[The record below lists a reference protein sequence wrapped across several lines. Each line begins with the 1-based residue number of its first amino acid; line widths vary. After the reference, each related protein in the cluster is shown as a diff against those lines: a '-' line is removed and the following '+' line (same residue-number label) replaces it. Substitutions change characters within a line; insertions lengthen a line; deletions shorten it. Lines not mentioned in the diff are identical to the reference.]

1 MNRGGVQGWEFF
13 GVRNFFLHHYF
24 KDHLL
29 IYLVIKDVEDW
40 RMLDMSVEGVSG
52 SNWFKC
58 LHDVI
63 KSNVHWWNDRESAFF
78 QFFFFSI
85 DQVSV
90 HIHNWFE
97 LSMQMSTKKYFVVR
111 SVHIDLQ

>member
-1 MNRGGVQGWEFF
+1 MKWGKYKVERFF
-13 GVRNFFLHHYF
+13 GVRVFFLYHYY

-58 LHDVI
+58 LQLYDVI
-63 KSNVHWWNDRESAFF
+63 KSNMHWWNDRAR
-78 QFFFFSI
+78 FSI
-85 DQVSV
+85 
-90 HIHNWFE
+90 FF
-97 LSMQMSTKKYFVVR
+97 LFYR
-111 SVHIDLQ
+111 SGISP